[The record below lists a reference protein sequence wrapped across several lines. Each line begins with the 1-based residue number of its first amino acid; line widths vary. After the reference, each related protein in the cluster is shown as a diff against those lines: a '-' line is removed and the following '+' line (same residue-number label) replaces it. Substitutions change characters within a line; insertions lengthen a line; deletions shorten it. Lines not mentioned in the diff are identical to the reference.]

1 MLDAIV
7 ASVRRDLVARSRD
20 DWRRQVEQ
28 QLRERNGRPT
38 PSFRAALSGL
48 GEQFIFEIKRTS
60 PSSAGTK
67 VDLDPAELAR
77 RYWREGAAAVSVLTE
92 STHFAGSLDDL
103 RQVAERIPLPILRK
117 DFIVDELQILEAKAA
132 GAAAVLLIVAALDER
147 LLADLFATA
156 RACSLDALVEVH
168 TPRELEVALGI
179 GTDIIGVNN
188 RNLQTLAIDLTVGER
203 LLPLIPAGV
212 VRVAESGIN
221 NRAHVDRLRA
231 AGAHAF
237 LIGTAVTRAA
247 DVSAKIKELRGL

>member
-1 MLDAIV
+1 MLDSIV
-7 ASVRRDLVARSRD
+7 AAVRRDLAVRSRD
-20 DWRRQVEQ
+20 DWRRQIEQ
-28 QLRERNGRPT
+28 QLRDRNGHPT
-38 PSFRAALSGL
+38 PSFCAALSSP

-77 RYWREGAAAVSVLTE
+77 RYWSEGAAAVSVLTE
-92 STHFAGSLDDL
+92 PTHFAGSLDDL

-132 GAAAVLLIVAALDER
+132 GAAAVLLIVAVLAQKALAN
-147 LLADLFATA
+147 LLVAA
-156 RACSLDALVEVH
+156 RACGLDALVEVH
-168 TPRELEVALGI
+168 TPRELKIALDI
-179 GTDIIGVNN
+179 GAEIIGVNN
-188 RNLQTLAIDLTVGER
+188 RNLQSLAIDLTVGER

-221 NRAHVDRLRA
+221 NRADVDRLRA

-247 DVSAKIKELRGL
+247 DVSAKIRELRGL